1 MKDIERFITGFK
13 AFQKDYFG
21 SKTSRF
27 EALKLGQSPKTM
39 IISCSDSR
47 VDPSILTNSR
57 PGDIFMV
64 RNVANLVPPYEEND
78 GYHGVSAALEFAVCS
93 LEVEHIIVMGH
104 SQCGGIHALMSAEPT
119 SGGGGTFITRWMS
132 IAAPARERI
141 LSELPGKAPALQ
153 QRAAEQAAILLSL
166 ENLRTFP
173 FVTERLAADKLSLHG
188 WYFDLETG
196 ELLEY
201 RTEEGKFKEVK

>member
-13 AFQKDYFG
+13 TFQKDYLS

-47 VDPSILTNSR
+47 VDPVILTNSR

-64 RNVANLVPPYEEND
+64 RNVANLVPPYEENV

-93 LEVEHIIVMGH
+93 LEVEHIIVLGH
-104 SQCGGIHALMSAEPT
+104 SQCGGIHALMAAE
-119 SGGGGTFITRWMS
+119 SSSVGDTFITRWMS
-132 IAAPARERI
+132 IATPARERI